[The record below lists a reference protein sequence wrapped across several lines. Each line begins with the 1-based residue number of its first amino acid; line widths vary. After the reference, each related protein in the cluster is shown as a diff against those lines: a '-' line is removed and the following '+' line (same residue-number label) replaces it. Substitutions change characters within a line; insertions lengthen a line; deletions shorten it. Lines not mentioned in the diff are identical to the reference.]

1 MADDAL
7 PRIRPSRDGGAILL
21 LGPVERRL
29 LGELLDRLDD
39 RLGTDD
45 PTTVRLFP
53 PAHQHD
59 PAAEAEYRSLVRED
73 LLQGH
78 RSSLAVVRETLDAA
92 TLDAAQLA
100 AWLGVVNDLRLV
112 LGTELGVTPQTS
124 DDPPDEDDPDYRLWV
139 EYLYLTWIEGQL
151 VEVASSSLPDLGTA

>member
-7 PRIRPSRDGGAILL
+7 PRIRPGRDGGAILL

-45 PTTVRLFP
+45 PTTLRLFP
-53 PAHQHD
+53 PAHHD
-59 PAAEAEYRSLVRED
+59 DPDAEAEYRSLVRDD
-73 LLQGH
+73 LLEG
-78 RSSLAVVRETLDAA
+78 RRRSLAQVRETLDAP
-92 TLDAAQLA
+92 TLDAAGVA
-100 AWLGVVNDLRLV
+100 AWLGVINDLRLV
-112 LGTELGVTPQTS
+112 LGTELGVTPETP
-124 DDPPDEDDPDYRLWV
+124 DDPPGERDPTYRLWV

-151 VEVASSSLPDLGTA
+151 IEVASAALPDA